1 MSHVSF
7 DFDGKGR
14 NFYDWIYGLM
24 TTTSPGQCP
33 ILHEGY
39 GVLFSYDSRSR
50 SSAMRREM
58 LKLSRSTVVSGTLYS
73 AGYGLITNIFRD
85 ASREGF
91 RERLGS
97 EEWVVEGYIDGAW
110 FRLEQGQLG
119 SLFGNV
125 WVYDPGLPYTKN
137 YG

>member
-24 TTTSPGQCP
+24 STHNFKSSGQCS
-33 ILHEGY
+33 ILHPGD
-39 GVLFSYDSRSR
+39 GVLFSYDRRTKTSP
-50 SSAMRREM
+50 SARG
-58 LKLSRSTVVSGTLYS
+58 TVVSGTLYS

-85 ASREGF
+85 ASREGY
-91 RERLGS
+91 RGRLGS

-110 FRLEQGQLG
+110 FRSEQGQLG
-119 SLFGNV
+119 SLFGNM
-125 WVYDPGLPYTKN
+125 WVYDPGLPHTKN

>member
-58 LKLSRSTVVSGTLYS
+58 LKLSRILTVHGFGWSKGNWVHYLVMCGFMTLGYRIQRIMDDGSCGTRSGVP
-73 AGYGLITNIFRD
+73 
-85 ASREGF
+85 ASR
-91 RERLGS
+91 
-97 EEWVVEGYIDGAW
+97 
-110 FRLEQGQLG
+110 
-119 SLFGNV
+119 FG
-125 WVYDPGLPYTKN
+125 K
-137 YG
+137 